1 MSARIV
7 WAALPL
13 RKVFAKSGAFGLSTV
28 AAGLVIGPALSWV
41 DCRPSYLFSTGDVLD
56 TVYKPPD
63 GVGWFI
69 VVGQMAMDAI
79 SFLKPIGFYK
89 VHLLHVF
96 AQVAPFPEFVILV
109 VHLFPSL

>member
-1 MSARIV
+1 M
-7 WAALPL
+7 
-13 RKVFAKSGAFGLSTV
+13 FGKSGAFGLSTV

-56 TVYKPPD
+56 TVDKPPD

-96 AQVAPFPEFVILV
+96 TQIAPFSEFVVLAV
-109 VHLFPSL
+109 EGTPLEGWWSRW